1 VARILRGA
9 GVLALS
15 ILVLGLILY
24 QPLLAAIGS
33 YLVHAQPPTKAD
45 IAVVLSGDG
54 RGNRILKAAELVK
67 QGYVPRALISGP
79 DGAYGLSE
87 CDLAIPFA
95 VKAGYPES
103 YFQHFENTAR
113 STELE
118 AEQVVAELRRQ
129 GAHSVLVVTSD
140 YHTRRS
146 GRMYRNAAPEMEFTV
161 IAAPD
166 GNFTVD
172 AWWRNREGRKTTLYE
187 WMKTVASWFG
197 I

>member
-9 GVLALS
+9 GVLVLS
-15 ILVLGLILY
+15 LLVLGLILY
-24 QPLLAAIGS
+24 QPLLGAIGS
-33 YLVHAQPPTKAD
+33 YLVQAQPPTKAD

-113 STELE
+113 FTELE

-166 GNFTVD
+166 ANFTAD
-172 AWWRNREGRKTTLYE
+172 AWWRNREGRKTALYE